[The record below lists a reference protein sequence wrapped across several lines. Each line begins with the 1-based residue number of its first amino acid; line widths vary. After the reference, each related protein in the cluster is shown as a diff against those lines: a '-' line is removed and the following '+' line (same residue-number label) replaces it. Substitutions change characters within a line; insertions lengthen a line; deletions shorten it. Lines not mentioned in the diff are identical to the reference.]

1 MYKLIYTHQFKKSLR
16 LCQRRGF
23 DMNAIKRVLELLE
36 RDGVLPPEYKPHVL
50 SGNYA
55 NFWECHIKSD
65 WLLLWKQIDDEFILL
80 ITDTGTHSDLF

>member
-1 MYKLIYTHQFKKSLR
+1 
-16 LCQRRGF
+16 
-23 DMNAIKRVLELLE
+23 MNAIKRVLELLE